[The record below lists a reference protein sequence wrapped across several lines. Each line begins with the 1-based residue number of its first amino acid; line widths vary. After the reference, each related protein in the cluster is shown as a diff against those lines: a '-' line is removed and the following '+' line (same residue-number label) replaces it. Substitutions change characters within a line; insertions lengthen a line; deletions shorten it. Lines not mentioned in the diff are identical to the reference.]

1 MTARHQ
7 FTEDEQIMCRDCS
20 SPFTLTEADKD
31 FFASRGLHMPKRCR
45 ACRQLRRVEIA
56 SAHDQK

>member
-31 FFASRGLHMPKRCR
+31 FFASRGLPKRCR
-45 ACRQLRRVEIA
+45 ACRPLRRADGRLRYE
-56 SAHDQK
+56 H